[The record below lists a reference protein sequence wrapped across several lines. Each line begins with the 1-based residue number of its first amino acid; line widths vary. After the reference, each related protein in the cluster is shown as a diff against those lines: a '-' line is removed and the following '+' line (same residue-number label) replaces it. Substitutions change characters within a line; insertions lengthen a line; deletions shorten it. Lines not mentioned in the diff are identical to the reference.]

1 MSDHRELTARQEAE
15 LSELV
20 TRQDEEGL
28 CWLTLNRPEKL
39 NSLTVGMFQE
49 LRQHVVDL
57 KKDDSVICVILRG
70 AGKCFSA
77 GHDLGDIAEGEKVPS
92 RGWHSETL
100 RMLEKLPKPVIAA
113 VHGHCYTGALE
124 VALAADFILAA
135 KSAKFADT
143 HAKWALTPIWGM
155 SQRLP
160 RRVGIATAKRLMFTA
175 ETVKAEQALAM
186 GLCEAVFD
194 DDSFEDDLRGFAQQI
209 LANSAFSHA
218 ANKRLLEATDA
229 DPLDAGLQWEIME
242 NEGVGP
248 DMQARIGA
256 FMKK

>member
-1 MSDHRELTARQEAE
+1 MGD
-15 LSELV
+15 LV
-20 TRQDEEGL
+20 TRKDDNGL
-28 CWLTLNRPEKL
+28 CWLTLNRPDKL
-39 NSLTVGMFQE
+39 NALTVDMFRE
-49 LRQHVVDL
+49 LRAHVQDL
-57 KKDDSVICVILRG
+57 YKDESVGCVILKG

-77 GHDLGDIAEGEKVPS
+77 GHDLDDIAEGEAVPS

-100 RMLEKLPKPVIAA
+100 RLMEKLPKPVIAG
-113 VHGHCYTGALE
+113 VHGHCYTGAPE

-135 KSAKFADT
+135 QSAKFADT

-160 RRVGIATAKRLMFTA
+160 RRVGIATAKCLMFTA
-175 ETVKAEQALAM
+175 ETVKSDEALRM
-186 GLCEAVFD
+186 GLCEAVFAD
-194 DDSFEDDLRGFAQQI
+194 ESFEADLEAFARKI
-209 LANSAFSHA
+209 LENSPFSHA

-229 DPLDAGLQWEIME
+229 DKMDAGLQWEIME

-248 DMQARIGA
+248 DMQARISA

>member
-1 MSDHRELTARQEAE
+1 MSVVLREDR
-15 LSELV
+15 
-20 TRQDEEGL
+20 DGL
-28 CWLTLNRPEKL
+28 AILTLNRPDKL
-39 NSLTVGMFQE
+39 NSLTVGMFEE
-49 LRQHVVDL
+49 LRAHVIAL
-57 KKDDSVICVILRG
+57 YKDDSIGCVVVRG

-77 GHDLGDIAEGEKVPS
+77 GHDLADIAEGEKVPS

-100 RMLEKLPKPVIAA
+100 RLMERLPKPVIAA

-135 KSAKFADT
+135 ENAKFGDT

-175 ETVKAEQALAM
+175 EMIKADEAFRIGLAEQVVPDAEFDAAIDKLA
-186 GLCEAVFD
+186 
-194 DDSFEDDLRGFAQQI
+194 RQI
-209 LANSAFSHA
+209 LANSPFSHA

-229 DPLDAGLQWEIME
+229 RDMDSGLQWEILN

-256 FMKK
+256 FMGKGRS

>member
-1 MSDHRELTARQEAE
+1 MTD
-15 LSELV
+15 LV
-20 TRQDEEGL
+20 TRQDEKGL
-28 CWLTLNRPEKL
+28 TWLTLNRPDKL
-39 NSLTVGMFQE
+39 NALTVGMFKE
-49 LRQHVVDL
+49 LRQHIADL
-57 KKDDSVICVILRG
+57 RRDDSIGCVILRG

-77 GHDLGDIAEGEKVPS
+77 GHDLADIADGEEVPS

-100 RMLEKLPKPVIAA
+100 RMMEKLPKPVIAA

-135 KSAKFADT
+135 DNAKFADT

-175 ETVKAEQALAM
+175 EMVLADAALEM
-186 GLCEAVFD
+186 GLCEAVYSEA
-194 DDSFEDDLRGFAQQI
+194 SFEDELRAFAEQI

-218 ANKRLLEATDA
+218 ANKRLLEATDN
-229 DPLDAGLQWEIME
+229 DPIDAGLQWEITE

-248 DMQARIGA
+248 DMHDRINA

>member
-1 MSDHRELTARQEAE
+1 M
-15 LSELV
+15 SELV
-20 TRQDEEGL
+20 TRQDEDGL
-28 CWLTLNRPEKL
+28 CWLTLNRPDKL
-39 NSLTVGMFQE
+39 NALPVGVFQD
-49 LRQHVVDL
+49 LRRHIIDH
-57 KKDDSVICVILRG
+57 KKDDSISCVILRG

-92 RGWHSETL
+92 PGWHSETL
-100 RMLEKLPKPVIAA
+100 RMMEKLPKPVIAA

-135 KSAKFADT
+135 RSAKFADT

-175 ETVKAEQALAM
+175 ETVTADTAFQM
-186 GLCEAVFD
+186 GLCEAVYD
-194 DDSFEDDLRGFAQQI
+194 DDSFESDLRAFAKQI
-209 LANSAFSHA
+209 LSNSAFSHA

-229 DPLDAGLQWEIME
+229 DPIDAGLQWEVTE

>member
-1 MSDHRELTARQEAE
+1 MTV
-15 LSELV
+15 V
-20 TRQDEEGL
+20 TREDRNGL
-28 CWLTLNRPEKL
+28 AILTLNRPEKL
-39 NSLTVGMFQE
+39 NSLTVGMFSE
-49 LRQHVVDL
+49 LRAHVEDL
-57 KKDDSVICVILRG
+57 YRAESIGCVVLRG

-77 GHDLGDIAEGEKVPS
+77 GHDLADIADGEHVPS

-100 RMLEKLPKPVIAA
+100 RLLERLPKPVIAA

-124 VALAADFILAA
+124 VALAADFILASENA
-135 KSAKFADT
+135 RFGDT

-175 ETVKAEQALAM
+175 EMIRADEAFRIGLAEIVVPDAEFEAAIDNLA
-186 GLCEAVFD
+186 
-194 DDSFEDDLRGFAQQI
+194 RQI
-209 LANSAFSHA
+209 LANSPFSHA

-229 DPLDAGLQWEIME
+229 RDMDSGLQWEILN

-256 FMKK
+256 FMGKGRS

>member
-1 MSDHRELTARQEAE
+1 M
-15 LSELV
+15 SELV

-28 CWLTLNRPEKL
+28 CWLTLNRPDKL
-39 NSLTVGMFQE
+39 NALTVGMFQA
-49 LRQHVVDL
+49 LRQHIIDL
-57 KKDDSVICVILRG
+57 KKDDSIGCVILRG

-92 RGWHSETL
+92 PGWHSETL
-100 RMLEKLPKPVIAA
+100 RMMEKLPKPVIAA

-135 KSAKFADT
+135 RSAKFADT

-175 ETVKAEQALAM
+175 ETVTADTAFQM
-186 GLCEAVFD
+186 GLCEAVYD
-194 DDSFEDDLRGFAQQI
+194 DATFKADLRTFAQQI
-209 LANSAFSHA
+209 LNNSAFSHA

-229 DPLDAGLQWEIME
+229 DPIDAGLQWEITE

>member
-1 MSDHRELTARQEAE
+1 M
-15 LSELV
+15 SELV
-20 TRQDEEGL
+20 TRQDEDGL
-28 CWLTLNRPEKL
+28 CWLTLNRPDKL
-39 NSLTVGMFQE
+39 NALTVGVFQE
-49 LRQHVVDL
+49 LRRHIIDL
-57 KKDDSVICVILRG
+57 KKDDSISCVILRG

-92 RGWHSETL
+92 PGWHSETL
-100 RMLEKLPKPVIAA
+100 RLMEKLPKPVIAA

-135 KSAKFADT
+135 RSAKFADT

-175 ETVKAEQALAM
+175 ETVTADTAFQM
-186 GLCEAVFD
+186 GLCEAVYD
-194 DDSFEDDLRGFAQQI
+194 DDSFESDLRAFAKQI
-209 LANSAFSHA
+209 LSNSAFSHA

-229 DPLDAGLQWEIME
+229 DPIDAGLQWEVTE

>member
-1 MSDHRELTARQEAE
+1 M
-15 LSELV
+15 SELV
-20 TRQDEEGL
+20 QRTNSDGL
-28 CWLTLNRPEKL
+28 AVLTLNRPEKL
-39 NSLTVGMFQE
+39 NALTVGMFKE
-49 LRQHVVDL
+49 LRRHVLDL
-57 KKDDSVICVILRG
+57 HKDEDIGCVVLRG

-77 GHDLGDIAEGEKVPS
+77 GHDLSDISTGEVVPS

-100 RMLEKLPKPVIAA
+100 RLMEKLPKPVIAA

-124 VALAADFILAA
+124 VALAADFILASENA
-135 KSAKFADT
+135 RFGDT

-175 ETVKAEQALAM
+175 EMLRAEEAYRIGLA
-186 GLCEAVFD
+186 EVIVPEVDFD
-194 DDSFEDDLRGFAQQI
+194 NEIERLAREI
-209 LANSAFSHA
+209 LANSLFTHA

-229 DPLDAGLQWEIME
+229 GPLDAGLQWEVME
-242 NEGVGP
+242 NEGRGP

-256 FMKK
+256 FTNKRTESD

>member
-1 MSDHRELTARQEAE
+1 M
-15 LSELV
+15 SELV
-20 TRQDEEGL
+20 TRQDEDGL
-28 CWLTLNRPEKL
+28 CWLTLNRPDKL
-39 NSLTVGMFQE
+39 NALTVGMFQA
-49 LRQHVVDL
+49 LRQHIIDL
-57 KKDDSVICVILRG
+57 KKDDSIACVILRG

-77 GHDLGDIAEGEKVPS
+77 GHDLADIAEGEKVPS
-92 RGWHSETL
+92 PGWHSETL
-100 RMLEKLPKPVIAA
+100 RMMEKLPKPVIAA

-135 KSAKFADT
+135 RSAKFADT

-160 RRVGIATAKRLMFTA
+160 RRVGVATAKRLMFTA
-175 ETVKAEQALAM
+175 ETVTAETAFQM
-186 GLCEAVFD
+186 GLCEAVFED
-194 DDSFEDDLRGFAQQI
+194 ASFEVDLRAFAQQI
-209 LANSAFSHA
+209 LSNSSFSHA

-229 DPLDAGLQWEIME
+229 DPIDAGLQWEITE
-242 NEGVGP
+242 NEGIGP

>member
-1 MSDHRELTARQEAE
+1 MSVVERNDRGRLAV
-15 LSELV
+15 LV
-20 TRQDEEGL
+20 
-28 CWLTLNRPEKL
+28 LNRPEKL
-39 NSLTVGMFQE
+39 NALTVEMFRE
-49 LRQHVVDL
+49 LRQHVL
-57 KKDDSVICVILRG
+57 NIQKDDNIGCVLLHG

-77 GHDLGDIAEGEKVPS
+77 GHDLGDIADGEDVPS
-92 RGWHSETL
+92 PGWHSETL

-124 VALAADFILAA
+124 VALAADLIVASE
-135 KSAKFADT
+135 SAKFGDT

-160 RRVGIATAKRLMFTA
+160 RRVGIATAKKLMFTA
-175 ETVKAEQALAM
+175 ETVSASEALRI

-194 DDSFEDDLRGFAQQI
+194 DASFTESVEQLTNDM

-218 ANKRLLEATDA
+218 ANKRLLEATDSRS
-229 DPLDAGLQWEIME
+229 LDSGLQWEIME

-248 DMQARIGA
+248 DMKERIAA
-256 FMKK
+256 FKRK

>member
-1 MSDHRELTARQEAE
+1 MSP
-15 LSELV
+15 LV
-20 TRQDEEGL
+20 TRQDENGL
-28 CWLTLNRPEKL
+28 ALLTLNRPNKL
-39 NSLTVGMFQE
+39 NALTVGVFSE
-49 LRQHVVDL
+49 LRQHIINL
-57 KKDDSVICVILRG
+57 KKDEHIGCVVLQG

-77 GHDLGDIAEGEKVPS
+77 GHDLADIAQGEQVPS
-92 RGWHSETL
+92 PGWHSETL

-124 VALAADFILAA
+124 VALSADFIVAA
-135 KSAKFADT
+135 DDARFGDT

-160 RRVGIATAKRLMFTA
+160 RRVGTATAKRLMFTA
-175 ETVKAEQALAM
+175 EMFTADEALRIGLAELVYPAATFAHDVNDLA
-186 GLCEAVFD
+186 
-194 DDSFEDDLRGFAQQI
+194 RRI

-229 DPLDAGLQWEIME
+229 DPLDSGLQWEVME

-248 DMQARIGA
+248 DMQARIAA
-256 FMKK
+256 FTSK

>member
-1 MSDHRELTARQEAE
+1 MSVVLREDR
-15 LSELV
+15 
-20 TRQDEEGL
+20 DGL
-28 CWLTLNRPEKL
+28 AILTLNRPDKL
-39 NSLTVGMFQE
+39 NSLTVGMFEE
-49 LRQHVVDL
+49 LRKHVL
-57 KKDDSVICVILRG
+57 ALYKDDSIGCVVLRG
-70 AGKCFSA
+70 AGGCFSA
-77 GHDLGDIAEGEKVPS
+77 GHDLADISEGEAVPS

-100 RMLEKLPKPVIAA
+100 RLMERLPKPVIAA

-124 VALAADFILAA
+124 VALAADFIIAA
-135 KSAKFADT
+135 ESAKFGDT

-175 ETVKAEQALAM
+175 EMFGAAEAQRIGLAE
-186 GLCEAVFD
+186 LVVPDAEFD
-194 DDSFEDDLRGFAQQI
+194 AAIDRIARQI
-209 LANSAFSHA
+209 LANSPFSHA

-229 DPLDAGLQWEIME
+229 RDMDSGLQWEILN

-256 FMKK
+256 FMGKGRS

>member
-1 MSDHRELTARQEAE
+1 MTD
-15 LSELV
+15 LV
-20 TRQDEEGL
+20 TRHDADGL
-28 CWLTLNRPEKL
+28 CWLTLNRPDKL
-39 NSLTVGMFQE
+39 NALTVAMFRE
-49 LRQHVVDL
+49 LREHVLAL
-57 KKDDSVICVILRG
+57 KGDDSIGCVILKG

-77 GHDLGDIAEGEKVPS
+77 GHDLGDIAEGEEVPS

-100 RMLEKLPKPVIAA
+100 RMMEKLPKPVIAA

-124 VALAADFILAA
+124 VALAADFILA
-135 KSAKFADT
+135 SDTAKFADT

-160 RRVGIATAKRLMFTA
+160 RRVGTATAKRLMFTA
-175 ETVKAEQALAM
+175 ETVKADEALRM
-186 GLCEAVFD
+186 GLCEAVFPED
-194 DDSFEDDLRGFAQQI
+194 RFEEKLETFARRI
-209 LANSAFSHA
+209 LENSPFSHA
-218 ANKRLLEATDA
+218 ANKHLLEATDM
-229 DPLDAGLQWEIME
+229 DPMDAGLQWEITE